1 MTDVIIKNIRD
12 LLLYN
17 KKVTSLTQDREKSH
31 EQNLI
36 LQENLPKKLSQF
48 CQLIQ
53 YQNGTLIIRANSG
66 SAATQLRFLQQK
78 LTNSLKKH
86 SQFSA
91 LNTIKI
97 KVADQPLKL
106 DRAYTR
112 TVKAVSERN
121 RNLLRETAN
130 NLADQDLASSMR
142 NLANTLENYGRD

>member
-17 KKVTSLTQDREKSH
+17 KKVTSMTQDRAKSH

-36 LQENLPKKLSQF
+36 LQENLPKTLSQF

-53 YQNGTLIIRANSG
+53 YQNGILIIRANSG

-78 LTNSLKKH
+78 LKSRLKKH

-112 TVKAVSERN
+112 SVKAVSERN

-130 NLADQDLASSMR
+130 NLVDQDLASSMHK
-142 NLANTLENYGRD
+142 LANTLENYGRD